1 MFKIVVDSACN
12 LTEDLIKKY
21 DIEVI
26 SFKCTIDGEEYV
38 CYEEGRDDQ
47 ADGKWFYDKIRQG
60 ADVRT
65 SLLSPGEI
73 VDKLSVYLEDGFD
86 VLFTCMSSGLTGTFQ
101 SSLVAKDMLE
111 DEYPDRKII
120 MVDSLSASFGEG
132 MICMEVSKMRENG
145 ATIEEAAQWVIDNR
159 LRIRHIFT
167 VDDLQYLRKGGRISQ
182 AENVIGSILNIKP
195 LLFANDEGKIEKLG
209 TIRGRKKSLD
219 ALVNDYVK
227 YAYEP
232 EKQTIAIAHCDCK
245 EGALY
250 IADKINELRPPKEL
264 IIRVYDRCS
273 GTHVGP
279 GALCI
284 FFMGKDRGYE
294 D

>member
-12 LTEDLIKKY
+12 LTEDLLKEY

-47 ADGKWFYDKIRQG
+47 ADGKWFYDKIREG
-60 ADVRT
+60 ADVKT
-65 SLLSPGEI
+65 SLISPGDI
-73 VDKLSVYLEDGFD
+73 VDRLSVYLENGYD
-86 VLFTCMSSGLTGTFQ
+86 VLFTCMSAKLTGTYQ
-101 SSLVAKDMLE
+101 SALVAKESLE
-111 DEYPDRKII
+111 EDFPDRKII
-120 MVDSLSASFGEG
+120 MVDSMGASFGEG
-132 MICMEVSKMRENG
+132 LLCIEASKMRKTG
-145 ATIEEAAQWVIDNR
+145 AGIDEVYKWIVDNR
-159 LRIRHIFT
+159 LRMRHIFT
-167 VDDLQYLRKGGRISQ
+167 VDDLQYLKKGGRISQ
-182 AENVIGSILNIKP
+182 VENIIGSILNIKP
-195 LLFANDEGKIEKLG
+195 LLYASDEAKIDKLA
-209 TIRGRKKSLD
+209 TVRGRKKSLD

-245 EGALY
+245 EEALY

>member
-245 EGALY
+245 EEALY